1 MSLIKLTED
10 TWVNPNKVCAI
21 EQDHN
26 TTMDL
31 RRTNLVTLF
40 IKVEGASDDIELR
53 NLTITEATDI
63 IDKIQKAQGNATVD
77 TQDHFA
83 DASKKVEDRMK
94 RCLSKIIDI
103 KCTVEGCCLEIQQ
116 NLLPEL
122 SVNSTVLSAIDA
134 EVSEIDNSM
143 TELESILNA
152 EGNY

>member
-1 MSLIKLTED
+1 MALIKLTED

-21 EQDHN
+21 EQDYN

-31 RRTNLVTLF
+31 RRTNLVTLY
-40 IKVEGASDDIELR
+40 IKVEGATDDVELR
-53 NLTITEATDI
+53 NLTITEAKAI
-63 IDKIQKAQGNATVD
+63 IDKIQKAQDNK
-77 TQDHFA
+77 QNHFA
-83 DASKKVEDRMK
+83 DASTKVEDRIK